1 MVISY
6 NLAASCRHTL
16 WSWTIRII
24 HRLWLGD
31 KSRNA
36 EAYCPSKRPSY
47 PIQLYCVPPK
57 PLLTQSTYA
66 SGWYLVEKTRYNTGF
81 HKYIPKSG
89 LEGPLSPLTF
99 PHCTLWIFLITLFNG
114 KNSITVETF
123 FKRKT
128 SIMIETLGI
137 IDLSFNPLQGSI
149 PFNGSKLHN
158 SILVG
163 DELQLIWDTGTN
175 IIWTDMRQ
183 PIDMKKPI

>member
-1 MVISY
+1 MVIIY
-6 NLAASCRHTL
+6 NLASSCRRTL
-16 WSWTIRII
+16 WSWTIHII
-24 HRLWLGD
+24 HGLWLGD

-36 EAYCPSKRPSY
+36 EAYCPSKSPSHL
-47 PIQLYCVPPK
+47 IQLYCSPTK
-57 PLLTQSTYA
+57 PLWTQSTYA
-66 SGWYLVEKTRYNTGF
+66 SGWYLVDKTRYNTGF
-81 HKYIPKSG
+81 HKYFPKSG

-114 KNSITVETF
+114 KNPITVETF

-158 SILVG
+158 SILLG
-163 DELQLIWDTGTN
+163 DQLQLIWDTGTN
-175 IIWTDMRQ
+175 II
-183 PIDMKKPI
+183 